1 MSEDHKMTSDKPDLL
16 LIHTS
21 APMVLPGLEERFIV
35 HRPPE
40 GSGPGDDRD
49 AFVAGIAD
57 RIRALMVSTFFGADA
72 DLINALPNLE
82 IVINGGGHYDST
94 DVEAVRARGLPMT
107 YTPQL
112 TTEDVADHVISL
124 LLHVA
129 RRMCEGDRFVRAGDW
144 LHGPMGFGTQVHGKR
159 FGIVGLGHIGRA
171 VGRRA
176 EAFDLDVCYN
186 GPRRKDDVSYHYF
199 ADLEEMAAAVDFM
212 AVTCCTAPATHHIV
226 NGPVLQALGEKGL
239 LVSVAR
245 QCIDQTALIAALEED
260 TIAGTGL
267 DVFESEPDLPAA
279 LLALEN
285 VVLTPHMAS
294 SAIEAKQDQ
303 RDMILANLDAH
314 FAGQPL
320 PTPIPK

>member
-1 MSEDHKMTSDKPDLL
+1 MMTSDKPDLL

-21 APMVLPGLEERFIV
+21 APMVLPGLEERFNV

-40 GSGPGDDRD
+40 GSEPGSARD

-57 RIRALMVSTFFGADA
+57 RIRVLMVSTFFGADA

-94 DVEAVRARGLPMT
+94 DVDAVRARGLPMT

-112 TTEDVADHVISL
+112 TTQDVADHVISL

-129 RRMCEGDRFVRAGDW
+129 RRMCEGDRFVRAGGW
-144 LHGPMGFGTQVHGKR
+144 LHGPMSFGTQVHGKTL
-159 FGIVGLGHIGRA
+159 GIVGLGHIGRA
-171 VGRRA
+171 VGHRA

-186 GPRRKDDVSYHYF
+186 GPRRKDDVSYRYY
-199 ADLEEMAAAVDFM
+199 ADLVEMAAAVDFM
-212 AVTCCTAPATHHIV
+212 AVTCCTAPNTHHIV
-226 NGPVLQALGEKGL
+226 DGRVLQALGAKGL
-239 LVSVAR
+239 LVNVAR
-245 QCIDQTALIAALEED
+245 QCIDQTALIAALED
-260 TIAGTGL
+260 GAIAGAGL
-267 DVFESEPDLPAA
+267 DVFESEPDLPDA
-279 LLALEN
+279 LLAMEN

-294 SAIEAKQDQ
+294 SALEAKQDQ

-320 PTPIPK
+320 PTPIP

>member
-21 APMVLPGLEERFIV
+21 APMVLPGLEERFVV

-40 GSGPGDDRD
+40 GSDPGDGRD

-112 TTEDVADHVISL
+112 TTEEVADHVISL

-129 RRMCEGDRFVRAGDW
+129 RRMCEGDRFVRAGNW

-186 GPRRKDDVSYHYF
+186 GPRRKDDVSYRYY
-199 ADLEEMAAAVDFM
+199 ADLAEMAAAVDFM
-212 AVTCCTAPATHHIV
+212 AVTCCTAPDTRHIV
-226 NGPVLQALGEKGL
+226 DGRVLQALGGEGL
-239 LVSVAR
+239 LVNVAR
-245 QCIDQTALIAALEED
+245 QTIDQTALIAALED
-260 TIAGTGL
+260 GTVAGAGL
-267 DVFESEPDLPAA
+267 DVFESEPDLPDV
-279 LLALEN
+279 LLAMEN

-320 PTPIPK
+320 PTPIP